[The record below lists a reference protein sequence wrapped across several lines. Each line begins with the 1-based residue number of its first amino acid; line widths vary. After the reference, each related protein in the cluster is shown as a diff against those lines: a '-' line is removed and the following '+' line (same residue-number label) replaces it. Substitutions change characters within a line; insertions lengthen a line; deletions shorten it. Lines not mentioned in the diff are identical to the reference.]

1 MEGTNDPFIQPLSQF
16 EEVVATCQDARV
28 VWIDG
33 GGHTFEI
40 KGQRRPASEI
50 GASLAP
56 IVADF
61 AA

>member
-1 MEGTNDPFIQPLSQF
+1 MHVAA
-16 EEVVATCQDARV
+16 VVAGFDPQS
-28 VWIDG
+28 G

-56 IVADF
+56 IVAEF